1 MLDGRKNGLASLNAK
16 KPGYT
21 HDGGPA
27 SYDLSLR
34 GRRTDPYSNPAAAA
48 TSGGCFQPAADTGSG
63 RGGTGLWGCQ
73 VMALPP
79 ADARR
84 AAHSAALLASDR
96 EGEVIAAARAFVGIL
111 AKGGLDPRSVV
122 AAGLAH
128 SVSPKLAANPM
139 ATPVYRGPWQQRA
152 RMARLSP
159 HLNNWELGF
168 LGDILAHGSLTQRQE
183 TCLKA
188 ILVKSEGRS

>member
-1 MLDGRKNGLASLNAK
+1 
-16 KPGYT
+16 
-21 HDGGPA
+21 
-27 SYDLSLR
+27 
-34 GRRTDPYSNPAAAA
+34 
-48 TSGGCFQPAADTGSG
+48 
-63 RGGTGLWGCQ
+63 
-73 VMALPP
+73 MALPP

-84 AAHSAALLASDR
+84 AAHSAALLASNH

-128 SVSPKLAANPM
+128 GVGPKLAADPV

-159 HLNNWELGF
+159 HLNNWEMGF
-168 LGDILAHGSLTQRQE
+168 LGDILARGSLSQRQE

>member
-1 MLDGRKNGLASLNAK
+1 MSDGHQIGHVSNTEE
-16 KPGYT
+16 PGSPS
-21 HDGGPA
+21 GRPA
-27 SYDLSLR
+27 LISFAGRQRLSF
-34 GRRTDPYSNPAAAA
+34 YSEE
-48 TSGGCFQPAADTGSG
+48 AADSMSDRCVRSAADIGSR

-122 AAGLAH
+122 AAGLAR
-128 SVSPKLAANPM
+128 VVGPKLAADPVT
-139 ATPVYRGPWQQRA
+139 TPVYRGPWQQRA

-168 LGDILAHGSLTQRQE
+168 LGDILAHGSLTLRQE
-183 TCLKA
+183 SCLKA
-188 ILVKSEGRS
+188 ILVKSEGSRS